1 MQIMILWA
9 FSFVSFVR
17 VMVGLPTKLPS
28 AQMQREEGQE
38 EGWGSGGRR
47 QRQQCSEGPLPSVFS
62 TSLFPV
68 TFLPFRRS
76 EPRLGHCAASAP
88 GLLAALPALILSR
101 PPLPRAWLSTNS
113 FKEINRINSS
123 EEFHK

>member
-1 MQIMILWA
+1 MGIFFRFIRQSDGRSAHEAPICPNA
-9 FSFVSFVR
+9 EGR
-17 VMVGLPTKLPS
+17 RAGGGL
-28 AQMQREEGQE
+28 GV
-38 EGWGSGGRR
+38 WGRR

>member
-38 EGWGSGGRR
+38 EGWGSGGGGRGNSVRR
-47 QRQQCSEGPLPSVFS
+47 GLSPLFS
-62 TSLFPV
+62 LLLS
-68 TFLPFRRS
+68 FR
-76 EPRLGHCAASAP
+76 
-88 GLLAALPALILSR
+88 
-101 PPLPRAWLSTNS
+101 
-113 FKEINRINSS
+113 
-123 EEFHK
+123 